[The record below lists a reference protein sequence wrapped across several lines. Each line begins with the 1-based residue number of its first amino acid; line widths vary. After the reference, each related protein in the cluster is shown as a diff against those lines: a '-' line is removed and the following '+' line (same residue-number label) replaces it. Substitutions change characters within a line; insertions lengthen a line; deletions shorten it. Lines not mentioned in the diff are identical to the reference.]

1 MDIESVEREIAATY
15 VFFAEN
21 APGIRVQETG
31 HLADLWAVADAYYA
45 LEESE

>member
-15 VFFAEN
+15 IWFAKE
-21 APGIRVQETG
+21 APGVIVREEG

-45 LEESE
+45 LEGSE